1 MKQKVDWIIHM
12 VAIGACGECGGAE
25 TSFLP
30 YMCNAHTHGM
40 ECYGHLDFQM
50 VLALPPQEIGRILNT
65 LGLRVQSGECFRPGD
80 MVSGI
85 YEDCSVRLDEYEET
99 GRRVL
104 RVIIQRSS
112 VWKGGCRHE
121 DHIVPDHCGTGKR
134 PFDIPGTAADKIEM
148 RQQDPGRNL

>member
-1 MKQKVDWIIHM
+1 MKQKIDWIIHM
-12 VAIGACGECGGAE
+12 VANGACGECGGVE

-40 ECYGHLDFQM
+40 ERYGHMEFQM

-104 RVIIQRSS
+104 RVIIPDADNIFP
-112 VWKGGCRHE
+112 E
-121 DHIVPDHCGTGKR
+121 DKFCKAPYCLQLLNTEELCVERG
-134 PFDIPGTAADKIEM
+134 M
-148 RQQDPGRNL
+148 LS